1 MMQSQIQTDNN
12 MFTTPVSRVSRVQI
26 CSNCRIT
33 GHNAL
38 TCDRENLLDFEARC
52 AYECQSMEKQEFIN
66 WIKHNYKNNLGLLK
80 HFVDINVDIST
91 IMYNDISFYAYEIA
105 EYIYNKYVTSAP
117 IINNMSP
124 RNLYYEY
131 NETYYNNNTNY
142 IINPIQPIE
151 PSIDQE
157 LLHDSSGEYSINELI
172 DLLYESVDDTHNNN
186 GNNRVNIQCVY
197 EELTGS
203 SKEVIVDCCICFES
217 KLREECVTL
226 NCRHEFCKDCT
237 KESLRSDTRPEPLCM
252 ICRDKVTLITT
263 RSFEICGEMSQLF

>member
-1 MMQSQIQTDNN
+1 MQSQIQTDNN
-12 MFTTPVSRVSRVQI
+12 IYTTPETRVSRMQI
-26 CSNCRIT
+26 CSNCRVT
-33 GHNAL
+33 GHNVL

-66 WIKHNYKNNLGLLK
+66 WIKDNYKNSQGLLK
-80 HFVDINVDIST
+80 HFVDIHVDIST

-105 EYIYNKYVTSAP
+105 GYIYNKYVTSAP

-131 NETYYNNNTNY
+131 NETYYNNNNNYTN
-142 IINPIQPIE
+142 NPIEPME

-157 LLHDSSGEYSINELI
+157 LLHDSSGQYSINELI
-172 DLLYESVDDTHNNN
+172 ELLYELEDDTPNNN
-186 GNNRVNIQCVY
+186 ETVRLNIPCVY
-197 EELTGS
+197 EKLGES
-203 SKEVIVDCCICFES
+203 SQDLVDCCICFEV

-237 KESLRSDTRPEPLCM
+237 KKSLKSDMRKEPLCM
-252 ICRDKVTLITT
+252 CCREKVTLITT
-263 RSFEICGEMSQLF
+263 RSFEICDEMGHL